1 MASRTQNFV
10 VDIGTDFSAN
20 VYAYANGSATAALN
34 LTGYNNANGLVKT
47 SYYTDTIAATIN
59 VAVVETT
66 NGIVNLTLDR
76 ANTIAMSPGNYVYDV
91 VILDQNTAKKIRLV
105 EGIITATPGIAT

>member
-20 VYAYANGSATAALN
+20 VYAYANGSTTSALD
-34 LTGYNNANGLVKT
+34 LTGYTSANSLVKR
-47 SYYTDTIAATIN
+47 SFYTDTIAATIN

-66 NGIVNLTLDR
+66 NGIVNLTLNR
-76 ANTIAMSPGNYVYDV
+76 ANTITMTPGNYVYDLT
-91 VILDQNTAKKIRLV
+91 IKNGNTAKKIRLV
-105 EGIITATPGIAT
+105 EGIITATPGISS